1 MNFRIQ
7 LYHYRELTLVA
18 QQMAANYLPVH
29 DPDICLDEVWLTS
42 EGKPVD
48 ADIIDAGQLCDAPSV
63 IEVEKEHALA
73 QVFEYL
79 LHSEQQHFV
88 TSPDENHIYFQ
99 LLVAKHGLK
108 QAQAMVKQLCQ

>member
-1 MNFRIQ
+1 MNFCIR
-7 LYHYRELTLVA
+7 LYRHHELTWVA
-18 QQMAANYLPVH
+18 KQMAANYLPVH

-48 ADIIDAGQLCDAPSV
+48 ADIIDSGQLCDAPSA

-88 TSPDENHIYFQ
+88 TSPDEKHIYFQ
-99 LLVAKHGLK
+99 LLVHLK
-108 QAQAMVKQLCQ
+108 MYK

>member
-7 LYHYRELTLVA
+7 LYRYRELTLVA
-18 QQMAANYLPVH
+18 QQMAANYLPV
-29 DPDICLDEVWLTS
+29 DDSDINLDEIWLTS

-48 ADIIDAGQLCDAPSV
+48 ADIIDAGQLCDVPST
-63 IEVEKEHALA
+63 IEVEKERALA

-88 TSPDENHIYFQ
+88 TSPDEHHIYFQ

-108 QAQAMVKQLCQ
+108 QAQAMVKQLCS

>member
-7 LYHYRELTLVA
+7 LYRYRELTLVA
-18 QQMAANYLPVH
+18 QQMAANYLPE
-29 DPDICLDEVWLTS
+29 DDSDINLNEIWLTS

-48 ADIIDAGQLCDAPSV
+48 ADIIDAGQLCDAPSTT
-63 IEVEKEHALA
+63 EVEKERALA

-88 TSPDENHIYFQ
+88 SSPDENHIYFQ

-108 QAQAMVKQLCQ
+108 QAQAMVKQLCS